1 MRQRRHARLVDL
13 LPRVTDFA
21 RARPSGLLAPGFI
34 ERYLSGYYSMICFAV
49 KHQTVMWKVN
59 EALHFPVLDSL
70 FCDFVDWIF
79 EDFARD
85 LKKFSHQKGYC

>member
-1 MRQRRHARLVDL
+1 
-13 LPRVTDFA
+13 
-21 RARPSGLLAPGFI
+21 
-34 ERYLSGYYSMICFAV
+34 MICFAV

-59 EALHFPVLDSL
+59 EALYIPVLDSL
-70 FCDFVDWIF
+70 FCDLVDWIF